1 MRSLLVMW
9 NPYPQA
15 PEVSIVRTD
24 TCMVSGSKRRLQLGA
39 KARDLAPKAQDLM
52 LSRPQP
58 LQFFCGY
65 LGGLWRRNRLL
76 LTLAQP
82 KPQALILTAQSQ
94 QLLTLEEQQA
104 SQAEQENR
112 QYPSRPVH

>member
-1 MRSLLVMW
+1 LASL
-9 NPYPQA
+9 
-15 PEVSIVRTD
+15 
-24 TCMVSGSKRRLQLGA
+24 VSGSKRRLQLGA

-94 QLLTLEEQQA
+94 QLLMLEEQQA